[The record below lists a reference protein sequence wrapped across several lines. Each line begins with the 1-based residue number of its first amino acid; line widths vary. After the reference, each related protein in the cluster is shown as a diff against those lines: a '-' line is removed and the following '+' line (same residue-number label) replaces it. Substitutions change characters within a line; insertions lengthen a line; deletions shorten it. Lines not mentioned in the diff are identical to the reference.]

1 MQEPNIEL
9 WRQRR
14 DKTTTDAISCLIA
27 DYQVSDYANDVSRMR
42 ESVWEVA
49 LDWLARGLPMGLI
62 AGDNVAGYRP
72 PTDGQ

>member
-1 MQEPNIEL
+1 MAPTS
-9 WRQRR
+9 RQN
-14 DKTTTDAISCLIA
+14 DHDCYFLIA
-27 DYQVSDYANDVSRMR
+27 DYQISDYADVSRMR